1 MTDRTS
7 ADHLEDILDAINKA
21 LLFTE
26 DYAGYEDFAED
37 DRAVFAVIRA
47 LEVIGEATKRLPDK
61 LRAKHPGVPWA
72 SMAGM
77 RDKLIHD
84 YVNVDRRIV
93 WRTVQDE
100 LPSVRRQVQRITEEM
115 T

>member
-1 MTDRTS
+1 MTDRIS

-26 DYAGYEDFAED
+26 DYADYEDFAED

-61 LRAKHPGVPWA
+61 LRAEHPDVPWA

-100 LPSVRRQVQRITEEM
+100 LPSVRRQLQSIIEEM
-115 T
+115 R

>member
-47 LEVIGEATKRLPDK
+47 LEVIRGSNEAITGQ
-61 LRAKHPGVPWA
+61 AAGQA
-72 SMAGM
+72 S
-77 RDKLIHD
+77 
-84 YVNVDRRIV
+84 RRSLGLNG
-93 WRTVQDE
+93 RNA
-100 LPSVRRQVQRITEEM
+100 R
-115 T
+115 